1 MSWRLTRAGLSTLTL
16 VSVAL
21 LLGVVSGRAEL
32 ILASV
37 PLAMRLLAAARRPA
51 APRYTLL
58 HQLSAARLFEGEK
71 TTVTVT
77 LTAETPLA
85 QVEVLEPLPPS
96 AVVVSGHPRTVRAL
110 AAGETAR
117 WSYELR
123 LRERG
128 RFTPGTVHLRFWEP
142 SGLVVGEV
150 VRRDPKTLYVYPQAA
165 PLRRLPAPL
174 RTQAS
179 AGNYVS
185 PLVGDG
191 IEPGEIRPFAPGD
204 RVRHVNWRA
213 SLRRDRLY
221 VTRYQQEKNADVVLM
236 IDTLSQVGTGS
247 ATTLSASL
255 RAGASLAAAYLARK
269 DRVGLIEYGGL
280 LRWIRPGSG
289 RPHFERLLSML
300 VQAEVTFTYVAK
312 DLALVPPRVLP
323 PQALVVALS
332 PLLDAR
338 FMVALR
344 DLAGR
349 GFDLIVLAVNPVPI
363 ARAGLSRSLRVDTA
377 CRLWA
382 LERQNQLAELA
393 AGGLRIVEWTP
404 DEPIELALARVSRHR
419 RPRAQ
424 VG

>member
-1 MSWRLTRAGLSTLTL
+1 MTWRITRAALSTLTL

-21 LLGVVSGRAEL
+21 LLGVLSGRAEL

-37 PLAMRLLAAARRPA
+37 PLALRLLAAARRPQA
-51 APRYTLL
+51 CRYTLVHEL
-58 HQLSAARLFEGEK
+58 ATPRLFEGEK
-71 TTVTVT
+71 ATVTVS

-85 QVEVLEPLPPS
+85 QVEAFEPLPPS
-96 AVVVSGHPRTVRAL
+96 AELVSGYPRTVRAL

-123 LRERG
+123 VPEHG
-128 RFTPGTVHLRFWEP
+128 RFTIGTVHLRFWEP
-142 SGLVVGEV
+142 SGLATRET
-150 VRRDPKTLYVYPQAA
+150 VRRDAKTLHVYPHAA

-179 AGNYVS
+179 VGNYVS

-204 RVRHVNWRA
+204 RIRHVNWRA

-221 VTRYQQEKNADVVLM
+221 VTRYQQERNADVVLM
-236 IDTLSQVGTGS
+236 LDTLSQVGTGS
-247 ATTLSASL
+247 ATTLHASL
-255 RAGASLAAAYLARK
+255 RGAASLAVAYLARK

-280 LRWIRPGSG
+280 LRWVRPGSG
-289 RPHFERLLSML
+289 RPHFERLLSTL

-312 DLALVPPRVLP
+312 DLDLVPPRVLP
-323 PQALVVALS
+323 PQALVVALT
-332 PLLDAR
+332 PLLDPR
-338 FMVALR
+338 FVVALR

-349 GFDLIVLAVNPVPI
+349 GFDLLVLAVDPVPI
-363 ARAGLSRSLRVDTA
+363 VRKGLSPSLRVDTA

-382 LERQNQLAELA
+382 LERQIQLAELA
-393 AGGLRIVEWTP
+393 AAGLRIVEWAP
-404 DEPIELALARVSRHR
+404 DEPIELALSRVSRSR